1 LPRPLSTSLLARLA
15 RRAPFLLARRTH
27 VRLAFLLRDPVPI
40 AAARPGDVVKVVGI
54 VRALPAP
61 LTAPFSGQACA
72 YHQSVALA
80 QDQRGRWVMLL
91 DATEGRDFVV
101 DDGSAQALVR
111 IAGAELALLDD
122 AAAVWRPDLPPA
134 GARFVGEA
142 LASRPLRFRETAL
155 ADGHEVA
162 VVGRARRLTE
172 PDCYR
177 HGAPYRGGP
186 APALLLERGQ
196 AEALLVTDD
205 PMCWRRTG

>member
-1 LPRPLSTSLLARLA
+1 LPPPLTTSLLARLA
-15 RRAPFLLARRTH
+15 RTAPFLLARRTH

-61 LTAPFSGQACA
+61 LTAPVSGQACA

-80 QDQRGRWVMLL
+80 QDQRGRWVTLL
-91 DATEGRDFVV
+91 DAAEGRDFVV

-111 IAGAELALLDD
+111 IAGAELALLD
-122 AAAVWRPDLPPA
+122 AATAVWRADLPPT
-134 GARFVGEA
+134 GARVVCDA
-142 LASRPLRFRETAL
+142 RPLRFREIAL

-162 VVGRARRLTE
+162 VVGRARSLTE
-172 PDCYR
+172 PDGYR
-177 HGAPYRGGP
+177 YGAPYRGGP
-186 APALLLERGQ
+186 APALLLERGE

-205 PMCWRRTG
+205 PTCWRGTG